1 MRDRRSPATSVRHR
15 AIAVAALVVAFAAGL
30 GAPSLARA
38 ADAASER
45 ADLAVILRELNLIDR
60 LADNA
65 EASAPQKSRYHFDY
79 RRLRGDV
86 SRVRSGI
93 HDYLAPPRAQPRD
106 PVVLSGEY
114 REGVLRHERR

>member
-1 MRDRRSPATSVRHR
+1 MRQRRSPATSVRHR
-15 AIAVAALVVAFAAGL
+15 AIAIAALVVAFAAGL

-65 EASAPQKSRYHFDY
+65 EASAPQKGRYHFDY
-79 RRLRGDV
+79 RRLRGDI

-93 HDYLAPPRAQPRD
+93 QDYLTPPRAQPRD
-106 PVVLSGEY
+106 PAALSGEY
-114 REGVLRHERR
+114 REGSPSP

>member
-65 EASAPQKSRYHFDY
+65 QAVAQQKSRYHFDY

-114 REGVLRHERR
+114 REGSPTP